1 MTNAIIMAAGMGER
15 MRPLTETT
23 PKPLIRVHG
32 TPMIETVIRALQK
45 RGVDHIY
52 VVVGHLGNQFEYLR
66 EIYKNLSII
75 KNQEYAAVNN
85 ISSVFAARD
94 ILNQGDCYICEADL
108 FVSDIELINVRLEE
122 SCYFGKMVE
131 GYSAD
136 WVFEQNGEGLIT
148 RVGKGGTDCY
158 NMVGVAYFTETD
170 ARMLREAIESAY
182 AETGYEGLFWD
193 EVVNRNLDKLKL
205 HIYPIE
211 GTQIMEIDT
220 VAELEAVNGGG
231 ELDVGNMWENIK

>member
-1 MTNAIIMAAGMGER
+1 M
-15 MRPLTETT
+15 
-23 PKPLIRVHG
+23 
-32 TPMIETVIRALQK
+32 
-45 RGVDHIY
+45 
-52 VVVGHLGNQFEYLR
+52 
-66 EIYKNLSII
+66 
-75 KNQEYAAVNN
+75 
-85 ISSVFAARD
+85 
-94 ILNQGDCYICEADL
+94 
-108 FVSDIELINVRLEE
+108 
-122 SCYFGKMVE
+122 
-131 GYSAD
+131 
-136 WVFEQNGEGLIT
+136 FEQNGEGLIT

-193 EVVNRNLDKLKL
+193 EVVDRNLDKLKL

>member
-131 GYSAD
+131 G
-136 WVFEQNGEGLIT
+136 
-148 RVGKGGTDCY
+148 
-158 NMVGVAYFTETD
+158 
-170 ARMLREAIESAY
+170 
-182 AETGYEGLFWD
+182 
-193 EVVNRNLDKLKL
+193 
-205 HIYPIE
+205 
-211 GTQIMEIDT
+211 
-220 VAELEAVNGGG
+220 
-231 ELDVGNMWENIK
+231 

>member
-108 FVSDIELINVRLEE
+108 FVSD
-122 SCYFGKMVE
+122 
-131 GYSAD
+131 
-136 WVFEQNGEGLIT
+136 
-148 RVGKGGTDCY
+148 RVDKCPPRGI
-158 NMVGVAYFTETD
+158 M
-170 ARMLREAIESAY
+170 
-182 AETGYEGLFWD
+182 LFW
-193 EVVNRNLDKLKL
+193 E
-205 HIYPIE
+205 
-211 GTQIMEIDT
+211 
-220 VAELEAVNGGG
+220 NGGG
-231 ELDVGNMWENIK
+231 LFR